1 MGHWSGPVAIGGV
14 GGSGTRVV
22 AAALSSAGWYLGGDL
37 NDAVDNLWFTTL
49 FKHVDAVSMPDDDFD
64 GLVDLFVRRM
74 RDGHV
79 DDERDPARLASLAER
94 PSEQHTP
101 AWFAERVRSMTLQ
114 DAGADGRPWGW
125 KEPNTHM
132 VIDRLAR
139 CLPELRYVHVARN
152 GLDMAVGSN
161 QNQPRLWGDVLGV
174 HYDGTPAASLR
185 FWCAAQRRVLASSTR
200 MADRF
205 LFLRF
210 EDLCADPRAELER
223 LVDFCGIGDSGRIA
237 EELAPMVRTPTTL
250 GRGIGRSDLDPEDLE
265 YVRSLGFAVD

>member
-1 MGHWSGPVAIGGV
+1 MAIGGV

-22 AAALSSAGWYLGGDL
+22 AAAVSSAGWYLGGDL

-49 FKHVDAVSMPDDDFD
+49 FKHVGALSMPDDDFAA
-64 GLVDLFVRRM
+64 LVDLFVRRM
-74 RDGHV
+74 RDGRV
-79 DDERDPARLASLAER
+79 DDDVRGCLASLAER
-94 PSEQHTP
+94 PSEQHT
-101 AWFAERVRSMTLQ
+101 ASWFNERVRSMTEQ
-114 DAGADGRPWGW
+114 DEGAGGRPWGW

-161 QNQPRLWGDVLGV
+161 QNQPRLWGEVLGV
-174 HYDGTPAASLR
+174 PYDGTPAASLR
-185 FWCAAQRRVLASSTR
+185 FWCTAQRRALAHSTG

-210 EDLCADPRAELER
+210 EDLCADPRTELER
-223 LVDFCGIGDSGRIA
+223 LFDFCGMGDAGPIA
-237 EELAPMVRTPTTL
+237 EKFAPMVRPPSSM
-250 GRGIGRSDLDPEDLE
+250 GRGTARSDLDPADVD